1 MSTIY
6 EFSANRLSGQEE
18 SLDVYKGQVVLIVNT
33 ASKCGLT
40 PQYKE
45 LQELYDQYKDQG
57 FTVLGFPCDQFMNQE
72 YDEADKIEEFCQ
84 MNYGVTFPMFDKV
97 KVNGSETHP
106 LFAFLKKEL
115 KGTLS
120 SELKWNFTKFLVDRN
135 GKPVKRY
142 APQTTPLKLEE
153 DIKGLL

>member
-6 EFSANRLSGQEE
+6 EYSANRLSGQEE
-18 SLDVYKGQVVLIVNT
+18 SLETYQGQVVLIVNT

-57 FTVLGFPCDQFMNQE
+57 FVVLGFPCDQFMNQE
-72 YDEADKIEEFCQ
+72 YDDANKIEEFCQ

-97 KVNGSETHP
+97 KVNGTETHP
-106 LFAFLKKEL
+106 LFTFLKKEL

-142 APQTTPLKLEE
+142 APQTVPSKIED
-153 DIKGLL
+153 DIKELL